1 MLAQGSA
8 ADGLPRGEGRVSV
21 SPALAFPTLPQR
33 RPPMPRFF
41 PAWFF
46 RPLSATL
53 FALLLC
59 ALLVAAP
66 ASAQQE
72 MEVIPLRHSTIDKVL
87 PTLRPLV
94 EPGGAIS
101 GMNDQLILRA
111 SRKNREEIKRALEA
125 LDRPARSLVI
135 HVAQSREAT
144 QTQQGGTLYGTV
156 GNDNV
161 RIVQPPG
168 STVTHSTSTPSG
180 TVVIRQ
186 GSSVVGAQVVDTR
199 SARSSSG
206 AQSVRVIEG
215 GRAFIQV
222 GRAIPLPLRQVV
234 VGPGGAIVSDSVV
247 YRDVGQGFYA
257 EPRLAGE
264 RVTLDIRPYNDA
276 PGPGGSIQTQRLS
289 TTVSGRLGEWI
300 ELGGTGQQANV
311 QGQGGLSI
319 GTREVRESGSV
330 WLKVEEVQ

>member
-1 MLAQGSA
+1 MPARQAL
-8 ADGLPRGEGRVSV
+8 LPARD
-21 SPALAFPTLPQR
+21 LLK
-33 RPPMPRFF
+33 
-41 PAWFF
+41 
-46 RPLSATL
+46 LL
-53 FALLLC
+53 FALLC
-59 ALLVAAP
+59 AGLIGLHAP
-66 ASAQQE
+66 NARAQQE
-72 MEVIPLRHSTIDKVL
+72 MEVIPLRHSTVDKVL
-87 PTLRPLV
+87 PVLRPLL
-94 EPGGAIS
+94 EPGAALS

-111 SRKNREEIKRALEA
+111 SRKNREEIKRALDA

-144 QTQQGGTLYGTV
+144 LAQQGGSLYGSV

-186 GSSVVGAQVVDTR
+186 GSSAVGAQVVDTR

-222 GRAIPLPLRQVV
+222 GKSIPLPLRQIVA
-234 VGPGGAIVSDSVV
+234 GPGGVIVSDSIV
-247 YRDVGQGFYA
+247 YRDLGQGFYA

-264 RVTLDIRPYNDA
+264 RVTLDIRPYNDT
-276 PGPGGSIQTQRLS
+276 PGPGGNIQTQRLS

-300 ELGGTGQQANV
+300 ELGGSGQQAAAQS
-311 QGQGGLSI
+311 QGNLSLS
-319 GTREVRESGSV
+319 TREVRDSGSV
-330 WLKVEEVQ
+330 WLKVEEVP